1 MRYFNGLS
9 RCRCLEE
16 YKVFQVVTNRLDTSD
31 VVHKKETNKEAYVG
45 SDQGNHL
52 KKNSFTACKSPL
64 NPQGILIQV
73 RFEVEGVHESTAETV
88 VISLPQG
95 KR

>member
-1 MRYFNGLS
+1 M
-9 RCRCLEE
+9 
-16 YKVFQVVTNRLDTSD
+16 
-31 VVHKKETNKEAYVG
+31 G

-95 KR
+95 KRSK